1 MILNEFFNL
10 PQVFEKDMTEAE
22 SQSTD
27 MTVAQQVF
35 KDNPD
40 IDHED
45 DILNAAFPYV
55 VKLVGSRKR
64 ANYMFNY
71 DEDFPSDLIGAYR
84 YLQRDQHDVGL
95 EEGTGQDS
103 KSWMASIRQQ
113 HPDVKFIQAKMLGA
127 PIIALVN
134 GKPVAQFDTKKDVE
148 EGTEETPFGSV
159 SHNDTPV
166 KPQQYHYGT
175 EPSDKEIRKQRLLN
189 VRQRK
194 QDLLRDYAQMGALRV
209 ELIHGINNDVF
220 LTKDQLLDYFDHLV
234 DDPELTPLE
243 YAHENGIPTDGLLK
257 GMLRRAAQLGVSALD
272 VRKLFASAKAKQG
285 VAEGEGN
292 LSKALDTLSGSWSGW
307 HQVKSRNPDIEK
319 FEWDDGEGGFYAGG
333 SIEHNLKTG
342 EVTVDYH
349 GEYDDEVKGTFKN
362 MGDAMRAL
370 RGGGGSHGGRAPNFD
385 RLGQRTPPGPDD
397 LRKTDRTGRKGTIG
411 GGYANQLKGSIQANK
426 GRLGPKGVL
435 PEQGMAEA
443 KNDYVPPKE
452 ANYDDKY
459 QAMVRRVGEK
469 ARAQE
474 KARQQQPKAPVR
486 ESRLALLRQIIQS

>member
-103 KSWMASIRQQ
+103 KSWMANIRQQ

-134 GKPVAQFDTKKDVE
+134 GKPVAQFDTKKSVE
-148 EGTEETPFGSV
+148 EDGALDKFRSRIGTQGNIQSQNQRHQDWLDAHHQSSLDRMTNHRDAMNRLSNAGV
-159 SHNDTPV
+159 DDTIAR
-166 KPQQYHYGT
+166 Q
-175 EPSDKEIRKQRLLN
+175 EIRRERMKKDDDDWDKTFDVMRDRLN
-189 VRQRK
+189 RYQWSS
-194 QDLLRDYAQMGALRV
+194 Q
-209 ELIHGINNDVF
+209 
-220 LTKDQLLDYFDHLV
+220 KDNA
-234 DDPELTPLE
+234 E
-243 YAHENGIPTDGLLK
+243 
-257 GMLRRAAQLGVSALD
+257 
-272 VRKLFASAKAKQG
+272 QG
-285 VAEGEGN
+285 VAEGIFGKKKSEEPFEFYLDGCDPHAVKKYLLNKFGSQGWRVAGPGAGTSRVFVAMSPELYPTGN
-292 LSKALDTLSGSWSGW
+292 EAKW
-307 HQVKSRNPDIEK
+307 DIESNC
-319 FEWDDGEGGFYAGG
+319 G
-333 SIEHNLKTG
+333 
-342 EVTVDYH
+342 
-349 GEYDDEVKGTFKN
+349 
-362 MGDAMRAL
+362 
-370 RGGGGSHGGRAPNFD
+370 
-385 RLGQRTPPGPDD
+385 
-397 LRKTDRTGRKGTIG
+397 
-411 GGYANQLKGSIQANK
+411 
-426 GRLGPKGVL
+426 
-435 PEQGMAEA
+435 EQGMAEA
-443 KNDYVPPKE
+443 KDDYVPPKE
-452 ANYDDKY
+452 ADYGKKY
-459 QAMVRRVGEK
+459 QAMVKRVGEK

-474 KARQQQPKAPVR
+474 KAKQQQQPKAPVR
-486 ESRLALLRQIIQS
+486 ESRLALMKQIIQS

>member
-10 PQVFEKDMTEAE
+10 PQVFEKDM
-22 SQSTD
+22 
-27 MTVAQQVF
+27 
-35 KDNPD
+35 
-40 IDHED
+40 
-45 DILNAAFPYV
+45 
-55 VKLVGSRKR
+55 
-64 ANYMFNY
+64 
-71 DEDFPSDLIGAYR
+71 
-84 YLQRDQHDVGL
+84 
-95 EEGTGQDS
+95 EEGIFDKKKPAEPFEFYLDGCDPH
-103 KSWMASIRQQ
+103 A
-113 HPDVKFIQAKMLGA
+113 VKKYL
-127 PIIALVN
+127 LN
-134 GKPVAQFDTKKDVE
+134 K
-148 EGTEETPFGSV
+148 FGSQGWRV
-159 SHNDTPV
+159 AGPGA
-166 KPQQYHYGT
+166 GT
-175 EPSDKEIRKQRLLN
+175 S
-189 VRQRK
+189 
-194 QDLLRDYAQMGALRV
+194 RV
-209 ELIHGINNDVF
+209 FVAMS
-220 LTKDQLLDYFDHLV
+220 
-234 DDPELTPLE
+234 PEL
-243 YAHENGIPTDGLLK
+243 YPTGNE
-257 GMLRRAAQLGVSALD
+257 
-272 VRKLFASAKAKQG
+272 AKWDIESNCGEQG

-370 RGGGGSHGGRAPNFD
+370 RGDGGSHGGRAPNFD
-385 RLGQRTPPGPDD
+385 RLRDRKPPGPDD

-443 KNDYVPPKE
+443 KDDYVPPRE

-474 KARQQQPKAPVR
+474 KARQQQQPKAPVR